1 MAWLR
6 RVGTECFETF
16 TLLHMDVYG
25 QTECSHDVANI
36 TNRLI
41 HLPKTLPY
49 IDRPNQLLHSSEI
62 GPIEDACSAWVWEA
76 SLGWRLG
83 SGSD

>member
-1 MAWLR
+1 MARLR
-6 RVGTECFETF
+6 KVGTHMQICLETLS
-16 TLLHMDVYG
+16 LLYMDVYG
-25 QTECSHDVANI
+25 TTECSLDAASI
-36 TNRLI
+36 TNRLL

-62 GPIEDACSAWVWEA
+62 GPIEEGCSAWVWEA
-76 SLGWRLG
+76 SLG